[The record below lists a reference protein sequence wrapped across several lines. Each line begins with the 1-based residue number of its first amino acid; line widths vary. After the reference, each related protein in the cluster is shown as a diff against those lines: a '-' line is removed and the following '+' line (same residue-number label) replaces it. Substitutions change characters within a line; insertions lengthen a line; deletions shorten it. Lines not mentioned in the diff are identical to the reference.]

1 VRVRL
6 VLTESSFGRA
16 YMRYYELHSE
26 DSIKSFESAIT
37 KITKVLYKVR
47 MPRYVVDELTGCD

>member
-1 VRVRL
+1 
-6 VLTESSFGRA
+6 
-16 YMRYYELHSE
+16 MRYYELHSE

-47 MPRYVVDELTGCD
+47 MPRYVVDELTGYD